1 MNITALVLTA
11 GKSSRMGKD
20 KLSLPLYSAQDTH
33 RSEPIM
39 TIGGKVLSTVLTTEQ
54 IQQVVTVTAPY
65 SSPEWQQEIQQWTDR
80 YPAKMLSV
88 VCEQAHLGMSY
99 SIRCGMKQVRLSQAD
114 AVLILL
120 GDQPLI
126 TSTMLTELITIYLHQ
141 PDIDYIASADQE
153 GIKPPIIFPAHMWTH
168 LEQLQGDQG
177 ARKVV
182 MNPDFYS
189 NIVKYPAHFFWDAD
203 TPEALAQIQ
212 YYLHSST

>member
-11 GKSSRMGKD
+11 GRSSRMGKD
-20 KLSLPLYSAQDTH
+20 KLSMPLYSADSAPV
-33 RSEPIM
+33 SEPVP
-39 TIGGKVLSTVLTTEQ
+39 TIGGKVLSTVLTNPQ
-54 IQQVVTVTAPY
+54 IQHVVPVTAPY
-65 SSPEWQQEIQQWTDR
+65 SSLEWQQEIQAWTDQ
-80 YPAKMLSV
+80 YPSKMQPV
-88 VCEQAHLGMSY
+88 VCNQAHLGMSY

-126 TSTMLTELITIYLHQ
+126 TSTMLTELITIYQYQ
-141 PDIDYIASADQE
+141 PDVDYIASADHE
-153 GIKPPIIFPAHMWTH
+153 GIKPPVIFPAHMWTY

-177 ARKVV
+177 ARKVF

-189 NIVKYPAHFFWDAD
+189 NIVKYPDHFFWDAD

-212 YYLHSST
+212 HYIRSAT